1 MTSIN
6 ERIDF
11 ICFCL
16 TLICMLVIYILKKSI
31 AFILLIFCFK
41 LVMFI
46 IFHSGAGPF
55 EKQSDEKGEKE
66 KEVEIRRPTVCP
78 LISSGGFGSSSQI
91 ATISTP
97 CLGPILSKPLDLVQS
112 SFLAQSSPMDINDM
126 RVEYGSG
133 S

>member
-1 MTSIN
+1 
-6 ERIDF
+6 
-11 ICFCL
+11 
-16 TLICMLVIYILKKSI
+16 MLVIYILKKSI
-31 AFILLIFCFK
+31 AFFFLLIFCFK

>member
-78 LISSGGFGSSSQI
+78 LISSGGFGSSSQL
-91 ATISTP
+91 ATISAP
-97 CLGPILSKPLDLVQS
+97 CLGPILSMPLDLVQR

-126 RVEYGSG
+126 RVEYGPG

>member
-1 MTSIN
+1 
-6 ERIDF
+6 
-11 ICFCL
+11 
-16 TLICMLVIYILKKSI
+16 MLVIYILKKSI
-31 AFILLIFCFK
+31 AFFLLIFCFK

-91 ATISTP
+91 ATISSP